1 MRLQNLAL
9 VAVLLAATANA
20 VPHSKRATCQTD
32 DDCAGVTCCNLNT
45 NLCVNDPNGTICDIA
60 PTKTTTKATTTK
72 ATTTKATTTK
82 TTAKATS
89 TATCTSDDDCPGVTC
104 CNLNTN
110 TCVNDPN
117 NTICDI
123 PPTKI
128 TTTKSSTTTKST
140 TTKSTTTKSTTTT
153 TKSTTTATA
162 TATGVACTT
171 DDDCPGVTCCNL
183 NTNRCVNDPN
193 NTICDIPPTKTLTT
207 TKATTTKATT
217 TTKTTTNSAS
227 ATGPSHLTAVVNA
240 DTLCFFLP
248 PSSGGDIAD
257 SEKSAVAFCQSAS
270 DAPGAKAFPSGFI
283 TSSHFKAATGTA
295 AYVQYTGTIN
305 PSLYGLKSS
314 DEGGENPP
322 CLLGQYDNHGSGSPP
337 GSVCA
342 GYPYYVNLVEPAES
356 CKNSADCPTG
366 RSAAGCQSIIP
377 GTYSLILELDSPL
390 TKQAG
395 AKSVVSYAA
404 TSDKKVIWTPPTRQE
419 YNSNA
424 TLRAALE
431 KAVFPIGVG
440 LDQP

>member
-82 TTAKATS
+82 ATTTKTTAKATS

-140 TTKSTTTKSTTTT
+140 TTQPTTTTTTTSHTTTT
-153 TKSTTTATA
+153 TKTTTTATA

-217 TTKTTTNSAS
+217 TTKTTTKTS
-227 ATGPSHLTAVVNA
+227 TT
-240 DTLCFFLP
+240 T
-248 PSSGGDIAD
+248 SGGDIAD

-314 DEGGENPP
+314 DEGG
-322 CLLGQYDNHGSGSPP
+322 QYDNHGSGSPP

-342 GYPYYVNLVEPAES
+342 GYPYYVNLVEPAEKDYCIRC

-440 LDQP
+440 LDQPVN